1 MIKKKDKQTKSFNT
15 IHSNNSTIDKTST
28 AKDPLGEETAPMFE
42 MKKMNGVY
50 TITMNSL
57 TEGGQINSADEPV
70 VFRLGA
76 HKNTAESIS
85 SYSSF
90 EFKCVPPAAIR
101 ALRPQKTQRDVHTMY
116 DKEHFTPTEKKR
128 GADKKVHTVLQN

>member
-1 MIKKKDKQTKSFNT
+1 MTN
-15 IHSNNSTIDKTST
+15 HSNTSTIDKTST
-28 AKDPLGEETAPMFE
+28 AKDALGEETAPVFE
-42 MKKMNGVY
+42 MKKTNGVY
-50 TITMNSL
+50 TITMNNL
-57 TEGGQINSADEPV
+57 TEEGQINMADEPV

-101 ALRPQKTQRDVHTMY
+101 ALRPQKTQRDVYTMY

-128 GADKKVHTVLQN
+128 HEKKVHTKQQN